1 MNYYLAIDVGASS
14 GRHITGW
21 LEDGQLKTEEVY
33 RFDNNAE
40 MKNGH
45 LCWNIDA
52 LYAALVA
59 GLKKCRERGMIP
71 YSLGID
77 TWGVDFALI
86 NRAGGRLG
94 DAVCYRDSR
103 TEGMDA
109 EIEKIIPYEELYKL
123 TGIAKQPFNTIY
135 QLMALKKESPELLE
149 KAERLLMMPDYLH
162 YLLSGIESNEYTE
175 ASTGALV
182 GAEERNWNEDI
193 INALGFPMRLFR
205 NLDRAGDSI
214 GFLSKTV
221 EAEAGFSCRITLPAT
236 HDTGSAFLAVPAF
249 EDSVYISSGTWSL
262 LGIES
267 TAPIITKEAR
277 EANFTNEGGYQ
288 YRYRFLKNIMGLWM
302 VQSVRKELG
311 KNLSFNELEKLAED
325 NEDFGTAVDV
335 NNQAFFAPQSMI
347 EAVKKVAAETGQVP
361 PQTTGEL
368 MQCLYRSLALSYR
381 DAIVQLEGIAG
392 KHFSSVNLVG
402 GGSKDDY
409 LNRLTGR
416 YTGLPVY
423 AGPVEATVA
432 GNLIV
437 QMISSGELPDLT
449 EARRLVARSFDVKQ
463 Y

>member
-1 MNYYLAIDVGASS
+1 MTYYLAIDIGASS
-14 GRHITGW
+14 GRHILGW
-21 LEDGQLKTEEVY
+21 LEDGQLRTREVY
-33 RFDNNAE
+33 RFDNNAGV
-40 MKNGH
+40 KNGH
-45 LCWNIDA
+45 LCWDIDA
-52 LYAALVA
+52 IYAALIA
-59 GLKKCRERGMIP
+59 GLKRCGETGMIP

-77 TWGVDFALI
+77 TWGVDFVLI
-86 NRAGGRLG
+86 DSAGSRLG

-103 TEGMDA
+103 TDGMDA
-109 EIEKIIPYEELYKL
+109 EIEKIIPYEELYNL

-135 QLMALKKESPELLE
+135 QLTALKKESPQLLE

-162 YLLSGIESNEYTE
+162 YLLSGIGSNEYTQ

-182 GAEERNWNEDI
+182 DARERNWNRHI
-193 INALGFPMRLFR
+193 INALGFPERLFR
-205 NLDRAGDSI
+205 NLDTAGDGI
-214 GFLSKTV
+214 GLLSKAV

-236 HDTGSAFLAVPAF
+236 HDTGSAFLAVPAS

-267 TAPIITKEAR
+267 MASIITREAR
-277 EANFTNEGGYQ
+277 EADFTNEGGFQ

-311 KNLSFNELEKLAED
+311 KKQSFNELAQTAED
-325 NEDFGTAVDV
+325 TESFSTVVDV

-347 EAVKKVAAETGQVP
+347 EAVKEVAAETGQTP
-361 PQTTGEL
+361 PETTGEL
-368 MQCLYRSLALSYR
+368 MQCLYRSLAVSYR
-381 DAIVQLEGIAG
+381 DAILNLERIAG

-409 LNRLTGR
+409 LNRLTSR
-416 YTGLPVY
+416 FTGLPVY
-423 AGPVEATVA
+423 AGPIEATVA

-437 QMISSGELPDLT
+437 QMISSGELSDLAA
-449 EARRLVARSFDVKQ
+449 ARRIVAQSFDVKR